1 MLYIYNP
8 SSVFIFTQ
16 LQLHVN
22 TQWLCEIVLCNA
34 CMVAKQRWHQNS
46 MVFHSSYVLL
56 VKKKLNYDKDLVS
69 LILNHII
76 YDSTLFSP
84 HYGTFRKPQILI
96 LLSQRHLWLQ
106 SSKANR
112 PHLQKLRRLLWFSLI
127 SHQRWSEQNK

>member
-56 VKKKLNYDKDLVS
+56 VKKTKLWQRPGVTNLKPYHLRLHLVQPSLWYFQKTTNPNSFVPTPS
-69 LILNHII
+69 LIAKQQ
-76 YDSTLFSP
+76 SKQTTSP
-84 HYGTFRKPQILI
+84 KAPPTFMVQFN
-96 LLSQRHLWLQ
+96 Q
-106 SSKANR
+106 SSEMI
-112 PHLQKLRRLLWFSLI
+112 WT
-127 SHQRWSEQNK
+127 E